1 MKPDLT
7 LIPARPDVGIHKRKP
22 LTRSE
27 TIALVIRQMGWCG
40 CGKCDAPLDPFGEGV
55 IDEHLTPLD
64 FGGSNDLTN
73 RALLRLPC
81 AKAKTVG
88 DNAGSK
94 KINRLRGELKPKRKR
109 DWPSRTMQSRGF
121 EPRRS
126 A

>member
-7 LIPARPDVGIHKRKP
+7 IVPARPEVEIHKRKP
-22 LTRSE
+22 LNRSE
-27 TIALVIRQMGWCG
+27 TIELVIRQVGRCDCG
-40 CGKCDAPLDPFGEGV
+40 CDEPLDPFGEGV

-64 FGGSNDLTN
+64 FGGTNDLSN
-73 RALLRLPC
+73 RALLRRPC

-88 DNAGSK
+88 DNRMSK
-94 KINRLRGELKPKRKR
+94 KINRIRGELKPKRKR
-109 DWPSRTMQSRGF
+109 TWSSRPLQSRGF